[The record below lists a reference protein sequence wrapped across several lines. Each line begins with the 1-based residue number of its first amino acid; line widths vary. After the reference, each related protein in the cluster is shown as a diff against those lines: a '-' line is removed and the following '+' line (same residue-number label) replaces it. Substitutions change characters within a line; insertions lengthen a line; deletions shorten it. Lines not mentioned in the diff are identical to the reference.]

1 MSRLTDKKI
10 KSITTPGRYPD
21 GNNLY
26 LNVSRS
32 LRKSW
37 TCRVRVSEG
46 QVRDI
51 GLGAYPAVSLKEARQ
66 KRDVVALEAANGR
79 DPLRERKAAEAE
91 KARLQSMTFKK
102 AALACFETKQAE
114 CTAST
119 RISG

>member
-10 KSITTPGRYPD
+10 KSITTPNRYPD

-37 TCRVRVSEG
+37 TCRVRVSGG

-66 KRDVVALEAANGR
+66 KRESVTLDAANGR
-79 DPLRERKAAEAE
+79 DPWQH
-91 KARLQSMTFKK
+91 ARLLSMEC
-102 AALACFETKQAE
+102 LA
-114 CTAST
+114 
-119 RISG
+119 IS